1 MVRILGFLVGLGF
14 VGVLLISLVI
24 NGIAAI
30 NEPAAE
36 TAEHKFYKYPKEV
49 SFSSDGPFGKYD
61 RQQLQR
67 GYQVY
72 KEVCAVCHGINYVAI
87 RNLEDLGYN
96 DAEIKAEAAN
106 WQIADL
112 DPETGDDITRP
123 GIPADRFPPAYRNEV
138 ARAAAGSPPDLSL
151 ITKAREGGAPY
162 IYSLLTGYQEPS
174 AEMLAEHPEIA
185 PGPGLY
191 FNPYFKNLNISMPPP
206 ITADGQVSY
215 ADGTEAT
222 VEQMSK
228 DVSAFLVWTAEP
240 KLEQR
245 HRAGWATLIFI
256 LFATIFAYFAYRN
269 VWAEAKRKVAPKGV
283 LDPEHQAKV
292 DHAEA
297 EAAEDGR
304 PVDG

>member
-14 VGVLLISLVI
+14 VGVLLISLVV

-30 NEPAAE
+30 NEPAAHGPE
-36 TAEHKFYKYPKEV
+36 YKFHKEPKEV
-49 SFSSDGPFGKYD
+49 SFASDGPMGKFD

-72 KEVCAVCHGINYVAI
+72 KEVCAACHGINYVAI

-96 DAEIKAEAAN
+96 EAEIKKEASN

-112 DPETGDDITRP
+112 DPDTGDDIMRP
-123 GIPADRFPPAYRNEV
+123 GVPSDRFPPAYRNKV
-138 ARAAAGSPPDLSL
+138 AQAANGNPPDLSL

-174 AEMLAEHPEIA
+174 EELLKEFPSAA
-185 PGPGLY
+185 PGAGLY
-191 FNPYFKNLNISMPPP
+191 HNPYFANLNIGMPPP

-222 VEQMSK
+222 VEQMAK

-240 KLEQR
+240 KLEAR
-245 HRAGWATLIFI
+245 HRAGWAALIFI
-256 LFATIFAYFAYRN
+256 LFATVITYMSYRN

-292 DHAEA
+292 DHAEK
-297 EAAEDGR
+297 EAGIEG
-304 PVDG
+304 